1 MRKLRSSAARGLRRS
16 LPAILLAPAVAAL
29 FAVALFTANWR
40 ELTALRTFVVA
51 LAYAYS
57 IGVPARLV
65 LPAVVRRVGRRP
77 ARLALATAAVM
88 LPLIGIGCLAGGA
101 VLVATGLSPA
111 SQFWSV
117 YGYTVRIAATLGI
130 VIAAAL
136 YFYESLAAQLQE
148 TRLRLQQRELEQ
160 ERERKLALE
169 ARLASLE
176 SRIHPHF
183 LFNTLNSISAL
194 IPVDAER
201 AEEMLGRLAAL
212 LRSSLDSTRKP
223 FIPLSAELGLVKSYL
238 DIETAR
244 FGDRL
249 RFRFTAPSET
259 QELLVPPLAVQCLV
273 ENAVKHGIAKQVSG
287 GEIEVVAR
295 LEPAGLRIEVRDSG
309 PGFDLAGVS
318 PGHGLDNL
326 VARLETL
333 FGSAARLEVA
343 RRDDRCVVALLVPA
357 TRAEAAS

>member
-1 MRKLRSSAARGLRRS
+1 MRELRSSAAHGWLRS
-16 LPAILLAPAVAAL
+16 LLPILLAPAVAAV
-29 FAVALFTANWR
+29 FAVVLFTANWR
-40 ELTALRTFVVA
+40 EFTALRTFVVA

-57 IGVPARLV
+57 IGVPAGLV
-65 LPAVVRRVGRRP
+65 LAAVLRRVGRRP
-77 ARLALATAAVM
+77 ARLALALAAVM

-111 SQFWSV
+111 SQFWPV
-117 YGYTVRIAATLGI
+117 YAHTVRIAGTLGV
-130 VIAAAL
+130 VITAVL

-169 ARLASLE
+169 AKLASLE

-194 IPVDAER
+194 IPVNAER

-212 LRSSLDSTRKP
+212 LRSSLDSTRQP
-223 FIPLSAELGLVKSYL
+223 LIPLSAELGLVKSYL
-238 DIETAR
+238 EIETAR

-249 RFRFTAPSET
+249 RFRFTAPPET

-287 GEIEVVAR
+287 GEIEVVAQR
-295 LEPAGLRIEVRDSG
+295 EQGGLRIEVRDSG

-318 PGHGLDNL
+318 PGHGLENL

-333 FGSAARLEVA
+333 FGSTARLEVA
-343 RRDDRCVVALLVPA
+343 RRDDRCVVALLVPV
-357 TRAEAAS
+357 TREEAAS